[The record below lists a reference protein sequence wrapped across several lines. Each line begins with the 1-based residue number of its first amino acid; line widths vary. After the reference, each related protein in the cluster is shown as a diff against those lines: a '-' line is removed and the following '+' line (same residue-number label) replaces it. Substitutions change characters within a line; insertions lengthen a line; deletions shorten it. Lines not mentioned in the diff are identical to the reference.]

1 MNIFSHTL
9 KTALC
14 AGLALASASL
24 WAQPPAAQQSEKPV
38 KPYGSNPNIFH
49 VWAYKTQEGVLGTAK
64 KVGGAAERGA
74 AKVKPSVDQAWDSTK
89 DIASNTAHKVDE
101 GAQKA
106 AQSATAKIQET
117 KDAIGGKPQ
126 QPAPI
131 EQRPL
136 SESSSAGSPAAPKK
150 AAPAGSSAPTAY
162 PVTDL

>member
-24 WAQPPAAQQSEKPV
+24 WAQQPAAQQSEKPV

-136 SESSSAGSPAAPKK
+136 SESSSAGSPAVPK
-150 AAPAGSSAPTAY
+150 AAPAGGSAPTAY

>member
-1 MNIFSHTL
+1 MNIFSHIL
-9 KTALC
+9 KTAFC

-24 WAQPPAAQQSEKPV
+24 WAQTAQQSQKPV

-64 KVGGAAERGA
+64 KAGGAAERGV
-74 AKVKPSVDQAWDSTK
+74 AKVKPSVDQAWDNTK

-106 AQSATAKIQET
+106 AQSANAKIQET

-126 QPAPI
+126 QSAPI

-150 AAPAGSSAPTAY
+150 AAPAGSSAPKAY

>member
-1 MNIFSHTL
+1 MNIFSHIL
-9 KTALC
+9 KTAFC

-24 WAQPPAAQQSEKPV
+24 WAQTAQQSQKPV

-64 KVGGAAERGA
+64 KAGGAAERGV
-74 AKVKPSVDQAWDSTK
+74 AKVKPSVDQAWDNTK

-106 AQSATAKIQET
+106 AQSANAKIQET

-150 AAPAGSSAPTAY
+150 AAPAGSSAPKAY

>member
-1 MNIFSHTL
+1 MNIFSHIL
-9 KTALC
+9 KTAFC

-24 WAQPPAAQQSEKPV
+24 WAQTAQQSQKPV

-64 KVGGAAERGA
+64 KAGGAAERGV
-74 AKVKPSVDQAWDSTK
+74 AKVKPSVDQAWDNTK

-106 AQSATAKIQET
+106 AQNANAKIQET

-126 QPAPI
+126 QTAPI

-150 AAPAGSSAPTAY
+150 AAPA
-162 PVTDL
+162 

>member
-1 MNIFSHTL
+1 MNIFSHIL

-24 WAQPPAAQQSEKPV
+24 WAQTAQQSQKPV

-64 KVGGAAERGA
+64 KAGGAAERGV
-74 AKVKPSVDQAWDSTK
+74 AKVKPSVDQAWDNTK

-106 AQSATAKIQET
+106 AQSANAKIQET

-136 SESSSAGSPAAPKK
+136 SESSSTGSPAAPKK
-150 AAPAGSSAPTAY
+150 AASAGSSAPTAY

>member
-1 MNIFSHTL
+1 MNIFSHIL

-24 WAQPPAAQQSEKPV
+24 WAQTAQQSQKPV

-64 KVGGAAERGA
+64 KAGGAAERGA
-74 AKVKPSVDQAWDSTK
+74 AKVKPSVDQAWDNTK
-89 DIASNTAHKVDE
+89 DIASSTVHKVDE

-106 AQSATAKIQET
+106 AQNANAKIQET
-117 KDAIGGKPQ
+117 KDAVAGKPQ

-136 SESSSAGSPAAPKK
+136 SESSSAGSQTAPKK

>member
-1 MNIFSHTL
+1 MNIFSHIL
-9 KTALC
+9 KTAFC

-24 WAQPPAAQQSEKPV
+24 WAQTAQQSQKPV

-64 KVGGAAERGA
+64 KAGGAAERGV
-74 AKVKPSVDQAWDSTK
+74 AKVKPSVDQAWDNTK

-106 AQSATAKIQET
+106 TQSATAKIQET

-136 SESSSAGSPAAPKK
+136 SESSPAGSPAAPKK

>member
-136 SESSSAGSPAAPKK
+136 SESSSAGSPAAPK

>member
-1 MNIFSHTL
+1 MKIFSHIL

-24 WAQPPAAQQSEKPV
+24 WAQTAQQSQKPV
-38 KPYGSNPNIFH
+38 KPYGSKPNIFL

-64 KVGGAAERGA
+64 KAGGAAERGV
-74 AKVKPSVDQAWDSTK
+74 AKVKPSVDQAWDNTK

-106 AQSATAKIQET
+106 AQSANAKIQET